1 MRNPH
6 LGQKVRADG
15 VDGTFIVVKTNT
27 SQGLADLESTDGTR
41 KIRMHLP
48 FSAIHP
54 LGEGLIR
61 ADHKERKSIGKA
73 ARKEAR
79 G

>member
-1 MRNPH
+1 MKG
-6 LGQKVRADG
+6 LDGAFTVVRTYIPLETAD
-15 VDGTFIVVKTNT
+15 V
-27 SQGLADLESTDGTR
+27 ESTDG

-54 LGEGLIR
+54 LGEGLPQ
-61 ADHKERKSIGKA
+61 A
-73 ARKEAR
+73 ARQKDREA